1 MKYFYIRNTGT
12 ISGNVGKN
20 INIITNEE
28 QLVSSIN
35 KGDIDRF
42 HKVKAFKV
50 GDTVQ
55 MASKFDGCENNEK
68 YKPYENAFVEVIRFD
83 AASGHLKIV
92 RNGEAFPN
100 DDVNFYIHDVKK
112 EE

>member
-1 MKYFYIRNTGT
+1 MKYFYIRNTGN
-12 ISGNVGKN
+12 ISGNFGTN
-20 INIITNEE
+20 LNIITKEE

-35 KGDIDRF
+35 KGDIDKF
-42 HKVKAFKV
+42 YKVKVFKV

-68 YKPYENAFVEVIRFD
+68 YKPYENAFVKVIKFD
-83 AASGHLKIV
+83 TESGHLKIV
-92 RNGEAFPN
+92 RNDEAFPN
-100 DDVNFYIHDVKK
+100 DEVNFYIHDVKK